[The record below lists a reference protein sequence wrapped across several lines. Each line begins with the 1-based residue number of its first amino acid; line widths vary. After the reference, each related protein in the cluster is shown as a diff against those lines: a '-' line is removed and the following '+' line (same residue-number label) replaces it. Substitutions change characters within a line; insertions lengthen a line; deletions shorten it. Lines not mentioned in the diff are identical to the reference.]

1 MALSVDASN
10 ACIPPSHPLIT
21 SVPPLPSTTR
31 GEPCVLDG
39 RAGRLNASSPI
50 LLYAS
55 GKLVVVRTLGGEQH
69 SFCYR
74 GHTAPV
80 TAAAFST
87 SGAYVASADVR
98 GKLRVWSYDNE
109 EHLVKLE
116 LQAMSGPIRGIAWD
130 VDSMR
135 IAIVGDR
142 GSDASSD
149 CCRIIQWDTG
159 VTCGELGQ
167 HARGRASSVAF
178 KLDRP
183 LRIVTGGTDDSK
195 LLMNAGPPFKRLAS
209 SDAHVKGAVHA
220 VAYGGTV
227 VASVGTDK
235 SVCIHDGKT
244 LELIVRKEH
253 VHEASI
259 YACAWSSN
267 NKYLLTCSA
276 DGTVK
281 LLEVGDTSLDVVHTW
296 NVLSRLGSS
305 DKVPI
310 GGMQLGCAF
319 VKDDVPVTVGMNGE
333 IVILPRPPVLGG
345 TVAENEQ
352 VLTGH
357 HAPISCLAVCDGF
370 FYTADTDGVIVQWNS
385 ETGKAIKR
393 LRPSDD
399 EDGMYKIHGDAA
411 ISCIT
416 VTSDGTLLS
425 AGWDDTIRISRNAVV
440 TPNHIA
446 MDAQPNAIACGTNL
460 VVVMTVGGLV
470 FVKGMLN

>member
-1 MALSVDASN
+1 MF
-10 ACIPPSHPLIT
+10 
-21 SVPPLPSTTR
+21 
-31 GEPCVLDG
+31 DG

-55 GKLVVVRTLGGEQH
+55 GKLVVVRTLRGD

-80 TAAAFST
+80 TAAAFSP
-87 SGAYVASADVR
+87 SGAYVASADAR

-130 VDSMR
+130 VDSAR
-135 IAIVGDR
+135 IAIVGER
-142 GSDASSD
+142 SDASSD

-178 KLDRP
+178 KLGRP
-183 LRIVTGGTDDSK
+183 MRIVTGGMDDSK
-195 LLMNAGPPFKRLAS
+195 LLMNAGPPFQRLAS

-220 VAYGGTV
+220 VAYGGAV
-227 VASVGTDK
+227 VASVGADK

-267 NKYLLTCSA
+267 DKYLLTCSA

-281 LLEVGDTSLDVVHTW
+281 LLEVGDASLDVVHTW
-296 NVLSRLGSS
+296 NVSSRLGSS
-305 DKVPI
+305 DKVAI

-319 VKDDVPVTVGMNGE
+319 VKQDDMPATVGMNGE
-333 IVILPRPPVLGG
+333 IIILP
-345 TVAENEQ
+345 
-352 VLTGH
+352 
-357 HAPISCLAVCDGF
+357 
-370 FYTADTDGVIVQWNS
+370 
-385 ETGKAIKR
+385 
-393 LRPSDD
+393 
-399 EDGMYKIHGDAA
+399 
-411 ISCIT
+411 
-416 VTSDGTLLS
+416 
-425 AGWDDTIRISRNAVV
+425 
-440 TPNHIA
+440 
-446 MDAQPNAIACGTNL
+446 
-460 VVVMTVGGLV
+460 
-470 FVKGMLN
+470 